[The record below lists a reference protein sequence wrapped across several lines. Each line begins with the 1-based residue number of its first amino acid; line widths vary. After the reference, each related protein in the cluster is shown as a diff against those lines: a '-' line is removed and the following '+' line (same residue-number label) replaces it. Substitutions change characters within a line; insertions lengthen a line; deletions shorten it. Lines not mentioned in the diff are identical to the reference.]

1 MWIRINMLDL
11 ALLIADSLSMGTE
24 QENRSS
30 DVLPDLSQ
38 ALASLGRGSL
48 VAKIERLE
56 AENKRLRQELAQALT
71 PVPGTQETR

>member
-1 MWIRINMLDL
+1 
-11 ALLIADSLSMGTE
+11 MGTE
-24 QENRSS
+24 Q

-56 AENKRLRQELAQALT
+56 AEVVKLREENEWLKERNRVA
-71 PVPGTQETR
+71 P

>member
-1 MWIRINMLDL
+1 
-11 ALLIADSLSMGTE
+11 MGTE
-24 QENRSS
+24 Q

>member
-1 MWIRINMLDL
+1 
-11 ALLIADSLSMGTE
+11 MGTE
-24 QENRSS
+24 Q

-56 AENKRLRQELAQALT
+56 AENKLLREENEWLKERNRVA
-71 PVPGTQETR
+71 P